1 LRSAVAL
8 GAITIVCAA
17 VPLWNLAHGAAD
29 ALPPFW
35 TGVRQLAGA
44 PLPLIASLGLG
55 VTVAFSSLG
64 AVAIL
69 TAGLTAFL
77 VAGVDPALLAGA
89 PSLAVIAMTGLVSI
103 SGWSP
108 PGWLAL
114 LFGLASGAVAATA
127 AKAHMPQWDV
137 ALGLGTMVIVIAGWI
152 VRLLLWA
159 RSLPPLREAAPVARQ
174 VIGAWGTAIA
184 ILLAMSR

>member
-1 LRSAVAL
+1 MRSIVAL
-8 GAITIVCAA
+8 VAITVVCAA
-17 VPLWNLAHGAAD
+17 MPLWNLGHGGAD

-35 TGVRQLAGA
+35 TGVRQVATA

-55 VTVAFSSLG
+55 LTVAFSDL
-64 AVAIL
+64 AALAIPA
-69 TAGLTAFL
+69 AGVTAFL
-77 VAGVDPALLAGA
+77 VAEINPALLAGA
-89 PSLAVIAMTGLVSI
+89 PSLAVIAMIGFVSV
-103 SGWSP
+103 SGWRP

-127 AKAHMPQWDV
+127 AKAHMPHWDV
-137 ALGLGTMVIVIAGWI
+137 ALGLAAMVVVIAGWI
-152 VRLLLWA
+152 VRLLQWA

-184 ILLAMSR
+184 ILLAMAR